1 MSLITA
7 ELEKAAIS
15 SGKTGKRKDF
25 NIVELGLSGL
35 ASGFDW
41 RTMVDQLVDLDRIP
55 QRRLLREQAELFDK
69 NSTYQSLQTELGVLK
84 GRVENLSEGDLF
96 DSRKVNIGNETLVEA
111 KIDPGATLGSHS
123 ITVSQL
129 ATASNLSGT
138 SSIGSSLNSTSDVT
152 ALTLSN
158 APFRNAITD
167 GTITVDGKRIDI
179 TSSQS
184 LQDVFDAISTATSG
198 TVTGTYN
205 PSTDAIQL
213 SSTSEIVLG
222 SANDTSNFLQEA
234 QLFNNGTGTVSSSK
248 ALGKIQTSAS
258 LNASNYTTAVSDG
271 GAGAGEFKINGISI
285 AFDASTDSLE
295 NVIDR
300 INQSQS
306 GVLASYD
313 AASDRVILTN
323 QSTGDLGVSV
333 EDVTG
338 NFLAATGLTAG
349 TLSRG
354 QNLQF
359 TINGGETLTS
369 YSNTA
374 DSNVTGVSGL
384 SLTALQTG
392 TTTVT
397 VESDRGA
404 IEKGINDFVSQFN
417 KVQSFIDKHTAT
429 STNSLGSVT
438 AGVLNGESEVE
449 SIASQLRS
457 IVTGEI
463 SGLNA
468 SMNHLNEIGISS
480 SGYDNN
486 INVSDSSLLSES
498 LINNL
503 DQVKAIFQNASS
515 GVGVQMMTFLDQQI
529 GDEGALPDKVTRLT
543 EQSTDIDD
551 QMARMESLVAMR
563 KQSLIDGFVAMELA
577 QQKINQQMSFLSA
590 KFSAQP
596 AQ

>member
-1 MSLITA
+1 M
-7 ELEKAAIS
+7 
-15 SGKTGKRKDF
+15 
-25 NIVELGLSGL
+25 
-35 ASGFDW
+35 
-41 RTMVDQLVDLDRIP
+41 
-55 QRRLLREQAELFDK
+55 
-69 NSTYQSLQTELGVLK
+69 
-84 GRVENLSEGDLF
+84 
-96 DSRKVNIGNETLVEA
+96 
-111 KIDPGATLGSHS
+111 
-123 ITVSQL
+123 
-129 ATASNLSGT
+129 
-138 SSIGSSLNSTSDVT
+138 
-152 ALTLSN
+152 
-158 APFRNAITD
+158 
-167 GTITVDGKRIDI
+167 
-179 TSSQS
+179 
-184 LQDVFDAISTATSG
+184 
-198 TVTGTYN
+198 
-205 PSTDAIQL
+205 
-213 SSTSEIVLG
+213 
-222 SANDTSNFLQEA
+222 
-234 QLFNNGTGTVSSSK
+234 
-248 ALGKIQTSAS
+248 
-258 LNASNYTTAVSDG
+258 
-271 GAGAGEFKINGISI
+271 
-285 AFDASTDSLE
+285 
-295 NVIDR
+295 IDR

-313 AASDRVILTN
+313 AVSDRVILTN

-338 NFLAATGLTAG
+338 NFLAATGLDAG

-397 VESDRGA
+397 VESDREA

-486 INVSDSSLLSES
+486 ISVSDSSLLSES

-503 DQVKAIFQNASS
+503 DQVKSIFQNASS
-515 GVGVQMMTFLDQQI
+515 GVGVQMMAFLDQQI

-543 EQSTDIDD
+543 EQSTNIDD
-551 QMARMESLVAMR
+551 QMERMESLVAMR

-590 KFSAQP
+590 KFSGQP

>member
-1 MSLITA
+1 M
-7 ELEKAAIS
+7 
-15 SGKTGKRKDF
+15 
-25 NIVELGLSGL
+25 ELGLSGL

>member
-1 MSLITA
+1 
-7 ELEKAAIS
+7 
-15 SGKTGKRKDF
+15 
-25 NIVELGLSGL
+25 VELGLSGL

>member
-1 MSLITA
+1 M
-7 ELEKAAIS
+7 
-15 SGKTGKRKDF
+15 
-25 NIVELGLSGL
+25 ELGLSGL

-138 SSIGSSLNSTSDVT
+138 SSIGSSLNSTSDVS
-152 ALTLSN
+152 ALTLSS

-354 QNLQF
+354 QHLQF

-392 TTTVT
+392 TTSVT

>member
-1 MSLITA
+1 M
-7 ELEKAAIS
+7 
-15 SGKTGKRKDF
+15 
-25 NIVELGLSGL
+25 ELGLSGL

-41 RTMVDQLVDLDRIP
+41 RTVVDQLVDLDRIP
-55 QRRLLREQAELFDK
+55 QRRLLKEQAELFDK
-69 NSTYQSLQTELGVLK
+69 NTTYQTLQTELKVLK
-84 GRVENLSEGDLF
+84 GRVENLGEGDLF
-96 DSRKVNIGNETLVEA
+96 ESRKVNVGNETLVEA
-111 KIDPGATLGSHS
+111 KIDSGATLGSQS

-129 ATASNLSGT
+129 ATASSLSGT
-138 SSIGSSLNSTSDVT
+138 SSIGSSLNSTSDVSS
-152 ALTLSN
+152 LTLSN
-158 APFRNAITD
+158 APFKSTVTD
-167 GTITVDGKRIDI
+167 GTITVNGKRVDI

-184 LQDVFDAISTATSG
+184 LQDVFNAINTATSG
-198 TVTGTYN
+198 AVTGTYD
-205 PSTDAIQL
+205 PSTDKIQL
-213 SSTSEIVLG
+213 SSASEIVLG
-222 SANDTSNFLQEA
+222 STNDTSNFLQEA

-258 LNASNYTTAVSDG
+258 LSASNFSTAVSDG

-285 AFDASTDSLE
+285 AFDASADSLA
-295 NVIDR
+295 NVMDR

-306 GVLASYD
+306 GVIASYD
-313 AASDRVILTN
+313 AASDRVMLTN
-323 QSTGDLGVSV
+323 QSTGDLGMSV

-338 NFLAATGLTAG
+338 NFLAATGLATG

-374 DSNVTGVSGL
+374 DSSVTGISGL
-384 SLTALQTG
+384 SLTALQIG
-392 TTTVT
+392 TSTVT

-417 KVQSFIDKHTAT
+417 KVQAFIDKQTAT
-429 STNSLGSVT
+429 STSSLGNVT
-438 AGVLNGESEVE
+438 VGVLHGESEVE

-468 SMNHLNEIGISS
+468 SMNHLNEIGIVS

-486 INVSDSSLLSES
+486 LTVADSSLLRES

-529 GDEGALPDKVTRLT
+529 GDDGALPDKVTRLT

-551 QMARMESLVAMR
+551 QMARMESLVEMR

-577 QQKINQQMSFLSA
+577 QQKINQQMNFLSA
-590 KFSAQP
+590 KFSGQP

>member
-1 MSLITA
+1 M
-7 ELEKAAIS
+7 
-15 SGKTGKRKDF
+15 
-25 NIVELGLSGL
+25 ELGLSGL

-84 GRVENLSEGDLF
+84 GRVEYLSEGDLF
-96 DSRKVNIGNETLVEA
+96 DSRKVNVGNETLVEA

-129 ATASNLSGT
+129 ATASNLRGT
-138 SSIGSSLNSTSDVT
+138 SSIGSSLSSTSDVS
-152 ALTLSN
+152 ALTLSS

-167 GTITVDGKRIDI
+167 GTITVDGKRVDV
-179 TSSQS
+179 TASQS

-198 TVTGTYN
+198 AVTGTYN

-258 LNASNYTTAVSDG
+258 LSASIFTTAVSDG

-313 AASDRVILTN
+313 AVSDRVILTN

-338 NFLAATGLTAG
+338 NFLAATGLDAG

-397 VESDRGA
+397 VESDREA

-486 INVSDSSLLSES
+486 IDVSDSSLLSES

-503 DQVKAIFQNASS
+503 DQVKSIFQNASS
-515 GVGVQMMTFLDQQI
+515 GVGVQMMAFLDQQI

-590 KFSAQP
+590 KFSGQP

>member
-1 MSLITA
+1 M
-7 ELEKAAIS
+7 
-15 SGKTGKRKDF
+15 
-25 NIVELGLSGL
+25 ELGLSGL

-55 QRRLLREQAELFDK
+55 QRRLLKEQAELFDK

-84 GRVENLSEGDLF
+84 GRVEHLSEGDLF
-96 DSRKVNIGNETLVEA
+96 DSRKVNVGNETLVEA
-111 KIDPGATLGSHS
+111 KIDPGATLGSQS

-129 ATASNLSGT
+129 ATASSLSGT
-138 SSIGSSLNSTSDVT
+138 SSIGSSLSSTSDVSS
-152 ALTLSN
+152 LTLSN
-158 APFRNAITD
+158 APFRNTITD
-167 GTITVDGKRIDI
+167 GTITVNGKRVDI

-184 LQDVFDAISTATSG
+184 LQDVFNAISTATSG
-198 TVTGTYN
+198 SVTGTYD
-205 PSTDAIQL
+205 PSTDKIQL
-213 SSTSEIVLG
+213 SSASEVVLG

-258 LNASNYTTAVSDG
+258 LDTSNFSTAVSDG

-295 NVIDR
+295 NVMDR
-300 INQSQS
+300 INESQS

-338 NFLAATGLTAG
+338 NFLAATGLDTG

-374 DSNVTGVSGL
+374 DSNVTGVTGL

-417 KVQSFIDKHTAT
+417 KVQAFIDKHTAT
-429 STNSLGSVT
+429 STSSLGNVT
-438 AGVLNGESEVE
+438 AGVLHGESEVE

-543 EQSTDIDD
+543 EQTTDIDD
-551 QMARMESLVAMR
+551 QMARMESLVEMR

-590 KFSAQP
+590 KFSGQSAQ
-596 AQ
+596 